1 MGRREQRGRVSRDE
15 REVAAAFRGEREK
28 NGRGRGRGRGRRRRR
43 DSNGCI
49 IIILFVTVD

>member
-28 NGRGRGRGRGRRRRR
+28 NGRGRRRRRE
-43 DSNGCI
+43 SNGCI